1 MLYKSTTLLFETLPL
16 IAQFF
21 FPLHLQLIVL
31 SMERKIR
38 QISIFRTNLA
48 VADPDDTDINSEIL
62 VSSVITDQDGNETER
77 ITYDIDGNPE
87 ERVLI
92 SYKNG
97 KPVEEILEMG
107 GEQAERTT
115 REFDSN
121 GKLVKEFRHYLDGE
135 PDQIAY
141 EYDAEGHLVMRLL
154 TDSDGEEG
162 EKHLWIYDNKLLKRE
177 ESTNEFGSLE
187 FSKTYSYDE
196 NGTLEEVV
204 ELNLTGDEQ
213 TRLVTVFNEAGKVE
227 TDKRYDARGRL
238 VARNIYTYDESG
250 NNTSVEEETVSGK
263 TLITLHYDDE
273 GNNILQEE
281 NGPDGSIGSRIQRTF
296 SGQGQPQTTEVRMEN
311 TARRMG
317 QHYRLRY
324 EYLYFGQEASQQ

>member
-1 MLYKSTTLLFETLPL
+1 
-16 IAQFF
+16 
-21 FPLHLQLIVL
+21 
-31 SMERKIR
+31 MERKIR
-38 QISIFRTNLA
+38 QISIYRTNLA
-48 VADPDDTDINSEIL
+48 VADPDDTDVNNEIL

-77 ITYDIDGNPE
+77 ITYDIDGNQE
-87 ERVLI
+87 ERILI
-92 SYKNG
+92 GFKNG

-121 GKLVKEFRHYLDGE
+121 GRLVKEFRHYLDGE

-141 EYDAEGHLVMRLL
+141 EYDADGHLVMRLL

-162 EKHLWIYDNKLLKRE
+162 EKHLWIYENKLLMRE
-177 ESTNEFGSLE
+177 ESINEFGSLE
-187 FSKTYSYDE
+187 FSKTYSYAG
-196 NGTLEEVV
+196 NGILEGVV
-204 ELNLTGDEQ
+204 ELNLSGDEQ
-213 TRLVTVFNEAGKVE
+213 TRLVTIFNEAGKIE

-238 VARNIYTYDESG
+238 IARNIYTYDESG

-263 TLITLHYDDE
+263 TLITLHYDEE

-281 NGPDGSIGSRIQRTF
+281 TGLDGSMSSRIQRTF
-296 SGQGQPQTTEVRMEN
+296 SEKGQPETTEVRMEN
-311 TARRMG
+311 NIRRMG

-324 EYLYFGQEASQQ
+324 EYLYFDE